1 MTPQERLDKTEE
13 VLHVVLEQI
22 KEAEPGSKE
31 QLTSAQVYDTLN
43 KQLIDEQKLAFA
55 ADDQEY
61 KKNVD
66 DQEYSDNF
74 KDKKWK
80 RKMEVAGLVTSVAV
94 PVISLATVLVAETT
108 NVFTRLASKSIVSK
122 VLNFKK

>member
-13 VLHVVLEQI
+13 VLHIVLDQI
-22 KEAEPGSKE
+22 KSAEAGSKE
-31 QLTSAQVYDTLN
+31 QLTSAQIYDTLN
-43 KQLIDEQKLAFA
+43 KQLIDEQKLAFEN
-55 ADDQEY
+55 DNTEY

-66 DQEYSDNF
+66 DQDYRDNYM
-74 KDKKWK
+74 DKKWK
-80 RKMEVAGLVTSVAV
+80 RKMEVAGLITSIAV
-94 PVISLATVLVAETT
+94 PVVSLATVLVAETT